1 MLWLIVLPLAL
12 FLMLCVLQN
21 QQMIVDLVKKRQQLG
36 YPEEEDDISV
46 PNALEEN
53 EAMKKEPVRKRTRRR
68 KRGSRRWS
76 RKRGSRG

>member
-1 MLWLIVLPLAL
+1 
-12 FLMLCVLQN
+12 
-21 QQMIVDLVKKRQQLG
+21 MIVDLVKKRQQLG